1 MNSNNP
7 NIKLYKLYNVDAK
20 IYAYVNDILINNYI
34 LVFTIF
40 TLAIMLILAGFLGC
54 CMNKTNILNLLLFL
68 ELIYLGLFLFT
79 LSLGFFFSYFLC
91 YIYAYIILII
101 AAAETS
107 FGLTLIILNF
117 RITKTIQLTRIEEN
131 N

>member
-1 MNSNNP
+1 
-7 NIKLYKLYNVDAK
+7 
-20 IYAYVNDILINNYI
+20 
-34 LVFTIF
+34 
-40 TLAIMLILAGFLGC
+40 MLILAGFLGC
-54 CMNKTNILNLLLFL
+54 CMNKNNILNLLLFL

-91 YIYAYIILII
+91 YLYAYIILII

-117 RITKTIQLTRIEEN
+117 RITKTILLTRIEEN